1 MLCSK
6 GFIDSL
12 AELDSGTKFLA
23 LFLLFPKRNEKIFFT
38 FEYIFRMMKLLSI
51 LWVLFGCL
59 LVAGPGVVKAMPGE
73 KVAVIEAISEVKH
86 FSDFPKLTTA
96 PDPVQA
102 SDWMIKA
109 LASGKQ
115 LDLPNDTGK
124 GWCHLICRS
133 LRPGVAR
140 ELGDRCP
147 HLSGVQFMCF
157 LAGRHLHGFYIYS
170 LEKLIL

>member
-12 AELDSGTKFLA
+12 AELDSGAKFLA

-38 FEYIFRMMKLLSI
+38 FEYIFKMMKLLSI
-51 LWVLFGCL
+51 LWVFFSFL
-59 LVAGPGVVKAMPGE
+59 LVAGPGGVKAMPGE
-73 KVAVIEAISEVKH
+73 KVTVVETISELPH
-86 FSDFPKLTTA
+86 FSDFSKVTTA

-102 SDWMIKA
+102 SVWMIKA

-124 GWCHLICRS
+124 GWCHLICRN
-133 LRPGVAR
+133 LHPGSAR
-140 ELGDRCP
+140 EWGEGCP
-147 HLSGVQFMCF
+147 HLSGAQFLCF